1 MPDYEEIM
9 GKKNQTV
16 DEIRK
21 EMKKEGRL
29 PPRTFD
35 IRPINIASTGMDYLP
50 FIIFHVICLMLP
62 SKETLKYR
70 YIRQRTGKH
79 FMKCTTNWK

>member
-50 FIIFHVICLMLP
+50 
-62 SKETLKYR
+62 S
-70 YIRQRTGKH
+70 
-79 FMKCTTNWK
+79 